1 IRAGRRSGWA
11 HSFRLG
17 RLPAGA
23 RGEPGGDVAAR
34 SRATPSDAPF
44 MVHLAE
50 GVDEAAGGELPR
62 LEALGCLKPNT
73 VIVHGVAIDGSGWRR
88 VAQAGAG
95 LGWGAPCDAILFRRA
110 APMRARLAL
119 NAPA

>member
-44 MVHLAE
+44 MLHLAE

-73 VIVHGVAIDGSGWRR
+73 VIVHGVAIDASGWSR
-88 VAQAGAG
+88 VARAGAG
-95 LGWGAPCDAILFRRA
+95 LVWGPASNEVLFRRT
-110 APMRARLAL
+110 APG
-119 NAPA
+119 